1 MLKKDEKIKIFF
13 ENILDEFKEFYTF
26 FKISKNVNNNNNNFE
41 YLKTKN
47 YIVINFYNYKIKRKI
62 TNTLEKNFFNSLK
75 YPILEKNKKKHKL
88 FLFLFFLIYRN
99 YTVEINEDFMRIK
112 DTKNQ
117 ISFYIKSNGKI
128 IDIDLN
134 KIIDLHSKELVTFES
149 SEDIIKSRKKIN
161 KLYEFAKETE
171 KEEIIEFQYFE
182 KNNYVFLYNMKNKTF
197 FGLSNHFQEKLKK
210 RIEIFLEKIKP
221 KKNKKNQILIK
232 QSNYFSTFVYLGNN
246 YSFFKN
252 FFIHEQLDPKQDF
265 YLKNYNEK
273 ITYKNKKYYSLYDK
287 NQNVYNDLV
296 LIDEENQKVLNFH
309 INGDFSRYNNYIY
322 NFNEDINIIKMKNEI
337 LEIKNNSEIKF
348 RYYNNLDKK
357 DLKFSVLKQHK
368 ENTILIMFNSEIY
381 IVKDNFELLNLLDK
395 NKTYKNLSNNFDK
408 LVKENKKCKFMF
420 NL

>member
-1 MLKKDEKIKIFF
+1 MLKKDEKIKFFF

-26 FKISKNVNNNNNNFE
+26 FKISKNVNNNKFE

-47 YIVINFYNYKIKRKI
+47 YIVINFYNHRIKRKI
-62 TNTLEKNFFNSLK
+62 TNTLEKKFFNSLK

-88 FLFLFFLIYRN
+88 FLFLFFLIYRD
-99 YTVEINEDFMRIK
+99 YAVEINEDFMRIK

-128 IDIDLN
+128 ININAD
-134 KIIDLHSKELVTFES
+134 KIINLHSKELISFKDS
-149 SEDIIKSRKKIN
+149 KDIIKNRKKIN

-171 KEEIIEFQYFE
+171 KEEIIEFQYLE
-182 KNNYVFLYNMKNKTF
+182 KNNYVFLYNIKNKTF

-221 KKNKKNQILIK
+221 KKDKKNQILIK

-273 ITYKNKKYYSLYDK
+273 IIYKNKKYYSLYDK

-296 LIDEENQKVLNFH
+296 LIDEENEKVLSFH

-322 NFNEDINIIKMKNEI
+322 NFNEDINIIKINNEI
-337 LEIKNNSEIKF
+337 LEIKNNSKVKF
-348 RYYNNLDKK
+348 KYYNNLDKK
-357 DLKFSVLKQHK
+357 DLKFTILTNHK
-368 ENTILIMFNSEIY
+368 ENTILIMFNNEIY
-381 IVKDNFELLNLLDK
+381 IVKDNFELLDLLDE
-395 NKTYKNLSNNFDK
+395 NKTYKNLSNNFNE
-408 LVKENKKCKFMF
+408 LIKENNKCKFMLNF
-420 NL
+420 

>member
-1 MLKKDEKIKIFF
+1 MLKKDEKIKFFF

-26 FKISKNVNNNNNNFE
+26 FKISKNVNNNNKFE

-88 FLFLFFLIYRN
+88 FLFLFFLIYRD
-99 YTVEINEDFMRIK
+99 YAVEINEDFMRIK
-112 DTKNQ
+112 DIKNQ

-128 IDIDLN
+128 IDINLN

-161 KLYEFAKETE
+161 KLYEFAKETK
-171 KEEIIEFQYFE
+171 KEEIIEFQCFE

-221 KKNKKNQILIK
+221 KKDKKNQILIK

-252 FFIHEQLDPKQDF
+252 FFIHEQLTPEQDF

-309 INGDFSRYNNYIY
+309 INGDFSRYSNYIY
-322 NFNEDINIIKMKNEI
+322 NFNEDINIIKINNEI

>member
-1 MLKKDEKIKIFF
+1 MLKKNEKIKIFF

-26 FKISKNVNNNNNNFE
+26 FKISKNVNNNKFE

-88 FLFLFFLIYRN
+88 FLFLFFLIYRD
-99 YTVEINEDFMRIK
+99 YAVEINEDFMRIK
-112 DTKNQ
+112 DIKNQ

-128 IDIDLN
+128 IDINID

-149 SEDIIKSRKKIN
+149 SENIIKSRKKIN

-171 KEEIIEFQYFE
+171 KENIIGFQYLE

-210 RIEIFLEKIKP
+210 RIEIFLEKIKL
-221 KKNKKNQILIK
+221 KKDKKNQILIK

-357 DLKFSVLKQHK
+357 DLKFTILTKHK
-368 ENTILIMFNSEIY
+368 DNTLLIMFNNEIY
-381 IVKDNFELLNLLDK
+381 IVKDNFELLDLLDE
-395 NKTYKNLSNNFDK
+395 NKTYKNLSNNLDK

>member
-1 MLKKDEKIKIFF
+1 MLKKNEKIKIFF

-26 FKISKNVNNNNNNFE
+26 FKISKNVNNNKFE

-47 YIVINFYNYKIKRKI
+47 YIVINFYNYKIKRKTI
-62 TNTLEKNFFNSLK
+62 NTLEKKFSNSLK

-88 FLFLFFLIYRN
+88 FLFLFFLIYRD
-99 YTVEINEDFMRIK
+99 YAVEINEDFMRIK
-112 DTKNQ
+112 DIKNQ

-128 IDIDLN
+128 IDINLN

-149 SEDIIKSRKKIN
+149 SEDIIKIRKKIN

-197 FGLSNHFQEKLKK
+197 FGLNNHFQEKLKK

-221 KKNKKNQILIK
+221 KKDKKNQILIK

-252 FFIHEQLDPKQDF
+252 FFIHEQLEPKQDF

-322 NFNEDINIIKMKNEI
+322 NFNEDINIIKIKNEI
-337 LEIKNNSEIKF
+337 LEIKNNSKIKF
-348 RYYNNLDKK
+348 RYYKNLEKK
-357 DLKFSVLKQHK
+357 DLKFSILTNHK
-368 ENTILIMFNSEIY
+368 ENTILIMFNNEIY
-381 IVKDNFELLNLLDK
+381 IVKDNFELLDLLDE
-395 NKTYKNLSNNFDK
+395 NKTYKNLSNNFNE
-408 LVKENKKCKFMF
+408 LIKENNKCKFMLNF
-420 NL
+420 